1 MSDPILSDRTNGYVT
16 ASSHL
21 FTSQKM
27 LAVTNSLVPVTKSPL
42 NALRIIAVVL
52 NHPEHSHTPHYTV
65 DKEKA
70 VFEIAE
76 KYYGTAPTSSVYLF
90 DSTALWKVLPNRLQQ
105 GQLNPTVQELCWQTK
120 LKEWLY
126 RQLT

>member
-1 MSDPILSDRTNGYVT
+1 MTKLMVMLRLPATFHFPED
-16 ASSHL
+16 AS
-21 FTSQKM
+21 
-27 LAVTNSLVPVTKSPL
+27 VTNSLVPVTKPPL

-52 NHPEHSHTPHYTV
+52 NHPGHSHTLNYTV
-65 DKEKA
+65 NKEKV
-70 VFEIAE
+70 VFGIAE

-90 DSTALWKVLPNRLQQ
+90 DSIALWKVLPNHLQQ
-105 GQLNPTVQELCWQTK
+105 GHPNPTVQELCWQTK